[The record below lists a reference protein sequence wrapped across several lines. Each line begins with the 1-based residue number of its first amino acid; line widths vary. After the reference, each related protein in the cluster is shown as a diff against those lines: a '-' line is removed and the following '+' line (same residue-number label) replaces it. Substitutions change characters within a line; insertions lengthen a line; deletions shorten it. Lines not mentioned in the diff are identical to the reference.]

1 MNRTWKRAAGML
13 LAAAALAAAAIWSG
27 WLPSPAGGGREAQP
41 RMIFVIKSVDPTIE
55 FWQVLQDGIR
65 EAATEFGVRVEIVGP
80 DNETDVEGQIRILE
94 QAASARPDAIVL
106 AATEL
111 NRLVP
116 AARQAVEAGVEL
128 LTVDSGIEPDL
139 ASTMIATDNVA
150 AGKAAGSELLSM
162 LDRPSQVAIISFVRN
177 SASQLDR
184 EEGVKSVLAAHPDIE
199 LLGTYYS
206 EGYEQRAYETTLAL
220 LRAHPNLRGIV
231 GLNEPSSVG
240 AGRAIEEAGLVNQVK
255 LIGFDSSDAEVRQ
268 LERGVMHATVI
279 QKPFQMGYLSVKT
292 ALETLR
298 GKRVPQRIDT
308 GSVVVTKR
316 NMYEEENQK
325 LLFPFVRRQLP

>member
-1 MNRTWKRAAGML
+1 MMRTGKRAWWL
-13 LAAAALAAAAIWSG
+13 FTLAAVVVTVALWSG
-27 WLPSPAGGGREAQP
+27 SLRFPGTGEGERP
-41 RMIFVIKSVDPTIE
+41 RITFVIKSVDPTIE
-55 FWQVLQDGIR
+55 FWQVLQHGIH
-65 EAATEFGVRVEIVGP
+65 EAAKEFDVSVKIVGP

-94 QAASARPDAIVL
+94 QAASERPDAIVL

-116 AARQAVEAGVEL
+116 AARQAVDAGVEL
-128 LTVDSGIEPDL
+128 LTVDSGIDPDL
-139 ASTMIATDNVA
+139 AGTFIATDNIAAGQA
-150 AGKAAGSELLSM
+150 AGKELLAR
-162 LDRPSQVAIISFVRN
+162 LNGPTQVAIISFVRN

-184 EEGVKSVLAAHPDIE
+184 EEGVKTVLAGNPDIE

-206 EGYEQRAYETTLAL
+206 EGFEQRAYETALSL

-240 AGRAIEEAGLVNQVK
+240 AGRAIVEAGLAGQVT
-255 LIGFDSSDAEVRQ
+255 LIGFDSSEAEVRQ
-268 LERGVMHATVI
+268 LERGIMQATII
-279 QKPFQMGYLSVKT
+279 QKPFQMGYLSMKT
-292 ALETLR
+292 ALDAIR
-298 GKRVPQRIDT
+298 GKRVQRRIDT

-325 LLFPFVRRQLP
+325 LLFPFVLRQQP

>member
-13 LAAAALAAAAIWSG
+13 LAVAALAAAAIWSG
-27 WLPSPAGGGREAQP
+27 WLPSPVGGGRTQP
-41 RMIFVIKSVDPTIE
+41 HMIFVIKSVDPTIE
-55 FWQVLQDGIR
+55 FWQVLQDGIH
-65 EAATEFGVRVEIVGP
+65 EAANEFGVQVEIVGP

-94 QAASARPDAIVL
+94 QAASDRPDAIVL

-116 AARQAVEAGVEL
+116 AARQAVDDGVEL

-150 AGKAAGSELLSM
+150 AGKAAGAELLS
-162 LDRPSQVAIISFVRN
+162 LLERPSQVAIISFVRN

-184 EEGVKSVLAAHPDIE
+184 EQGVKSVLAAHPDIE

-240 AGRAIEEAGLVNQVK
+240 AGRAIDEAGLAGRVK
-255 LIGFDSSDAEVRQ
+255 LIGFDSSEAEVRQ
-268 LERGVMHATVI
+268 LERGIMHATVI

-298 GKRVPQRIDT
+298 GKRVPRRIDT